1 MTVTA
6 KHETLDIDPSTGV
19 VDSLEKLKLST
30 LSFIQLRRLRNVL
43 QQASDDVEKETARRA
58 EEDNSG
64 DTVRVPSPK
73 L

>member
-19 VDSLEKLKLST
+19 VDSLEKLNLTT